1 MASRI
6 SHIFLLTNPK
16 KYAKFLNEFGELAG
30 FITRKSM
37 REGGSMN
44 KSGLVNVIC
53 EKANIPR
60 KRAKETVDLIFD
72 AMIESLLKGD
82 RIEIRGLGSFAI
94 RNYGAYTGRNPKTG
108 ESIQVAPKKLPFF
121 KVGKELKEFVD
132 GKGPPETTD
141 EGGE

>member
-1 MASRI
+1 
-6 SHIFLLTNPK
+6 
-16 KYAKFLNEFGELAG
+16 
-30 FITRKSM
+30 
-37 REGGSMN
+37 MN

-72 AMIESLLKGD
+72 VMIESLMKGD

-132 GKGPPETTD
+132 GKAPPETTD